1 MHLGGSIAGLKKR
14 LGVRRLGVGR
24 VMRLSVQVE
33 EIIKLSMKISSFMDC
48 GACGSK
54 LPHST

>member
-48 GACGSK
+48 GS
-54 LPHST
+54 LLTLF